1 MRVAF
6 IDHYDSFSF
15 NVIDWLVGG
24 DCQIEVDYV
33 AFDDQAKMRQ
43 LLDARRPLVL
53 SPGPKRPEDAVS
65 TLELTRKLIGKVP
78 ILGICLGHQLL
89 AVASGGTVT
98 QGISPQ
104 HGSTRTL
111 SLAPDAGIL
120 AGMAHH
126 PLVGVY
132 NSLVV
137 LPHSQGPEWQINAI
151 CELGEI
157 QAMTRHVPGQ
167 ASAFG
172 VQFHPE
178 SFLSEGSDVIRRN
191 WLAALTQHSETAPLD
206 MPS

>member
-1 MRVAF
+1 MRVVF

-15 NVIDWLVGG
+15 NVIDWLVGS
-24 DCQIEVDYV
+24 DCQVEVDYV

-43 LLDARRPLVL
+43 LLEAPRPLVL
-53 SPGPKRPEDAVS
+53 SHGPKRPEDAVP
-65 TLELTRKLIGKVP
+65 TLHLTQNLLGKVP

-98 QGISPQ
+98 RGRSPQ

-111 SLAPDAGIL
+111 NLAPDAGL
-120 AGMAHH
+120 LSGMGHR
-126 PLVGVY
+126 PRVGVY

-137 LPHSQGPEWQINAI
+137 LPHSQGPEWNINAL
-151 CELGEI
+151 CEFGEI
-157 QAMTRHVPGQ
+157 QAMSRHVPGQ

-178 SFLSEGSDVIRRN
+178 SFLSEGSDVIRQN
-191 WLAALTQHSETAPLD
+191 WLAALAQH
-206 MPS
+206 